1 MSTHMRA
8 HKEKRK
14 LAARDIVFP
23 LFIGTLGTVGVLVAF
38 FADPGF
44 LEIDLLL
51 LVVVAG
57 ATLGYNR
64 RIVRGLVTVPFLYT
78 ATGFAA
84 ITYGSAAPYIGAPFG
99 DFRETEPTR
108 AVKAISFFV
117 LMLVVWIALEGIS
130 RALFSDMSLP
140 RLGILDNLGGVL
152 IHLLIGILIA
162 ALIFNALGY
171 MQRWRASGS
180 ACSAKLAP
188 VFLQVVR
195 AGYMTQSF
203 WFSGKTPPF
212 YKGALNLTENL
223 AE

>member
-14 LAARDIVFP
+14 STARDIVFP
-23 LFIGTLGTVGVLVAF
+23 LLIGTLGTVGVVLAF

-57 ATLGYNR
+57 ATIGYNR

-84 ITYGSAAPYIGAPFG
+84 ITYEPAAPYIGAPFG
-99 DFRETEPTR
+99 DFREVEPTR
-108 AVKAISFFV
+108 AVKALSFGI

-140 RLGILDNLGGVL
+140 GLGILDNLGGVL

-171 MQRWRASGS
+171 MQRWRESDS
-180 ACSAKLAP
+180 ARRAKLAP
-188 VFLQVVR
+188 VFLQVIR

-203 WFSGKTPPF
+203 WFSGKTPAF
-212 YKGALNLTENL
+212 YRGALNLTENL